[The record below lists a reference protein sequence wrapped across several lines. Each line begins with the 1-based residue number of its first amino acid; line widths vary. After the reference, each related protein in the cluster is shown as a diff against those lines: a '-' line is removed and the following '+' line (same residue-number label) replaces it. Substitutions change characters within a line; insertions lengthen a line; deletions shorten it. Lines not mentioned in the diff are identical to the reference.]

1 MPKPRRRR
9 RRRWFNR
16 SGTGTMALTICTEN
30 EAALGKTICHL
41 GNCPAGRNPD
51 FVVGN
56 GVRITMT
63 IASIIY
69 SGGKK
74 STLNALTSPGLRHR
88 SRPCRKNQLCVACY
102 GLNFCDTR
110 IFLGI
115 RPTMAEQIKISRVF
129 CYQPLFKTLHTFF
142 LSSLNRL
149 SRMGSIKQFSRST
162 LKRFGS
168 AQ

>member
-1 MPKPRRRR
+1 MNVITVGLLWNECECESRSLFCLNPGAGRR

-74 STLNALTSPGLRHR
+74 STLNALTSSGLRHR
-88 SRPCRKNQLCVACY
+88 SRPCRKTQLCVVCY

-115 RPTMAEQIKISRVF
+115 RPTMAEQIKISRGF

-142 LSSLNRL
+142 CR
-149 SRMGSIKQFSRST
+149 
-162 LKRFGS
+162 
-168 AQ
+168 A